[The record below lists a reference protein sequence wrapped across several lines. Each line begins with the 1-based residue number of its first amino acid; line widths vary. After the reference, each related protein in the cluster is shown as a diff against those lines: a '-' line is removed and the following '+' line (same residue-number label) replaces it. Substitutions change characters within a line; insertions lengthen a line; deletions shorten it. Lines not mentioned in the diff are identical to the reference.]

1 MTFYNCQKVN
11 YNISPVTYLY
21 VCHTVKYNIS
31 LVTYL
36 YVCHTV
42 KYNISPVTNVWQQV
56 VIVYWITIHMYFIS
70 LDQYDDIY
78 TKKIKYSLE
87 SVNA

>member
-1 MTFYNCQKVN
+1 MNMIFW
-11 YNISPVTYLY
+11 S
-21 VCHTVKYNIS
+21 TVVEI
-31 LVTYL
+31 
-36 YVCHTV
+36 
-42 KYNISPVTNVWQQV
+42 VTNVWQQV
-56 VIVYWITIHMYFIS
+56 VIVYWIAIHMYFIS